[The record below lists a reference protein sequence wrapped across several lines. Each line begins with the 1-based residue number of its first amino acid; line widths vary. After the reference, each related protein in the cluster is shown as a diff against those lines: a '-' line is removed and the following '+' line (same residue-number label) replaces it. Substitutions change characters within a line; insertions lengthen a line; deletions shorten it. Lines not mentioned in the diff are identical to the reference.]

1 MSYCIFL
8 PKVADVHSNWK
19 YLFYRVK
26 IWKIFVLL
34 RKDMKSNILS
44 NYVHKVAWKL
54 IRIYLGSFIHRSAV
68 LQFFLTTFDRTLC
81 SFSIDPP
88 FKTSH
93 NISLR
98 KRCHYSEIFW
108 SAFSSH
114 FRAFGLNTKRYG
126 LSVRI
131 QSECGKN
138 ADQNNSEYGHFTQ
151 CMFLKYYRWENMK
164 AWKVRKHNYFQSASY
179 NLFLKQS
186 TFERVSPFPNE
197 CCIWHSISY
206 YVSR

>member
-1 MSYCIFL
+1 M
-8 PKVADVHSNWK
+8 
-19 YLFYRVK
+19 FYYAK
-26 IWKIFVLL
+26 IWKATSFLTTFIKLHENWFVY
-34 RKDMKSNILS
+34 ILE
-44 NYVHKVAWKL
+44 V
-54 IRIYLGSFIHRSAV
+54 SFID
-68 LQFFLTTFDRTLC
+68 LQFYSFFLTTFDRTLC

-131 QSECGKN
+131 QFECGKN
-138 ADQNNSEYGHFTQ
+138 VDQNNSEYGHFTQ

-164 AWKVRKHNYFQSASY
+164 AWKVRKHKYFQSASY